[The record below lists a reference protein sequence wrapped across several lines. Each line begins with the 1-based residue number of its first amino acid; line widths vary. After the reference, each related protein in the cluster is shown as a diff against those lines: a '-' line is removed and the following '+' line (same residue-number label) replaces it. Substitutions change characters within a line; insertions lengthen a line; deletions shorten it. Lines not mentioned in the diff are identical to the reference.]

1 MSEIQVLPLPKVF
14 PIWDHPGISR
24 YPETIRVS
32 FSDGTVRTYL
42 LSVEMPHPSL
52 AAAIDNINK
61 MEGYSHIPAG
71 ELTDRNRRKTG
82 GDKT

>member
-1 MSEIQVLPLPKVF
+1 MSEIRVLPLPRVTG
-14 PIWDHPGISR
+14 IWEHDYSK
-24 YPETIRVS
+24 YPDRIRVPM
-32 FSDGTVRTYL
+32 SDSSVQTYL
-42 LSVEMPHPSL
+42 LSVEMPHPAL
-52 AAAIDNINK
+52 AAAIENINK

>member
-1 MSEIQVLPLPKVF
+1 MLPLPKVTG
-14 PIWDHPGISR
+14 IWQHDCSK
-24 YPETIRVS
+24 YPEIIRVPM
-32 FSDGTVRTYL
+32 SDGTVRTYL

-52 AAAIDNINK
+52 AAAIENINK

>member
-1 MSEIQVLPLPKVF
+1 VSEIQVLPLPKVF
-14 PIWDHPGISR
+14 PIWDHPGVSR

-61 MEGYSHIPAG
+61 MEGYSH
-71 ELTDRNRRKTG
+71 ERKG
-82 GDKT
+82 K

>member
-1 MSEIQVLPLPKVF
+1 MSEIRVLPLPKVTG
-14 PIWDHPGISR
+14 IWQHDCSK
-24 YPETIRVS
+24 YPEIIRVPM
-32 FSDGTVRTYL
+32 SDGTVRTYL

>member
-61 MEGYSHIPAG
+61 MEGYSH
-71 ELTDRNRRKTG
+71 ERKG
-82 GDKT
+82 K

>member
-1 MSEIQVLPLPKVF
+1 MSEIQVLPLPKVTG
-14 PIWDHPGISR
+14 IWQHDCSK
-24 YPETIRVS
+24 YPEIIRVPM
-32 FSDGTVRTYL
+32 SDGTVRTYL
-42 LSVEMPHPSL
+42 LSVEMPHPAL

-82 GDKT
+82 GDKP